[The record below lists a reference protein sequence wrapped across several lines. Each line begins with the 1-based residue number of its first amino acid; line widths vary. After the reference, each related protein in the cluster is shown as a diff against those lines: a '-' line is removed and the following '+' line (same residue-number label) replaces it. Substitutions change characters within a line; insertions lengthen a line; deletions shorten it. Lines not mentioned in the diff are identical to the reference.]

1 MKRCYPVF
9 TARLCKRGDKM
20 EKKISL
26 SDFHLD
32 VLREIS
38 NIGMGNAVTSL
49 AQLLDRRINM
59 NVPLAGFVPF
69 EETISMVGG
78 PEELVS
84 CVSLRISGDVPG
96 VVLFVFDSRSTYGL
110 VDLLMGKEPGATG
123 ELDEISESAV
133 KEIGNVLTGSFI
145 AATCQLTQLNMV
157 TTVPMFAFDMLGAI
171 LTSLMVAS
179 GQVEEQVLV
188 IQTKLF
194 QERETDIN
202 GHFFLLTEPGSI
214 QKLFNALGFAL
225 E

>member
-9 TARLCKRGDKM
+9 TARQFKRGDEM
-20 EKKISL
+20 ERNLSL
-26 SDFHLD
+26 TDFHLD
-32 VLREIS
+32 ALKEIS

-49 AQLLDRRINM
+49 AQLLDRKINM
-59 NVPLAGFVPF
+59 DVPLARFIPF
-69 EETISMVGG
+69 EETIAMVGG

-96 VVLFVFDSRSTYGL
+96 VVLFIFDNRSTCSL
-110 VDLLMGKEPGATG
+110 VDLLMGKEPGATS
-123 ELDEISESAV
+123 ELDEMGESAV

-145 AATCQLTQLNMV
+145 AAICQMTQLSMV

-179 GQVEEQVLV
+179 GRVEEQVLV

-194 QERETDIN
+194 HEKEADIN

-214 QKLFNALGFAL
+214 QRLFKSLGLAV